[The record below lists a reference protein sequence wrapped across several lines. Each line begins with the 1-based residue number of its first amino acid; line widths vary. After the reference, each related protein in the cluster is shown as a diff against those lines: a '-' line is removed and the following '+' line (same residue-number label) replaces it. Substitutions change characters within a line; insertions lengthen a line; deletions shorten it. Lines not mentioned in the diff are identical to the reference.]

1 MTRSRS
7 RFRGFA
13 VRHGAFGLALAGA
26 LGLRVATALAY
37 RPALMFYGDSF
48 MYLAFAR
55 PLTPYP
61 YRPAGYSMFLWPF
74 AHLGAV
80 AWVAPLQHALGL
92 ALAIGL
98 YAFLLRARVPRL
110 VATAATLPLLFDGL
124 QIALEQF
131 LMADLLFE
139 TLLAVALVALNWH
152 KRVTWPH
159 AAAAGLLAALA
170 AITRTIGIVFLPLVV
185 AHAWAR
191 GRDARAPA
199 AALTAVLVPLLLYS
213 GWYAFK
219 TGRALPES
227 RDGFFLYG
235 RVATFADGRAPGL
248 TCLERALCDP
258 RPPAERPNADFF
270 VWSHESPAAHL
281 AAAGHLSEDECNA
294 ILARFARG
302 VIARQPG
309 TYATVVARDVLHGF
323 ALHRRTG
330 PRDEPLEMWRFP
342 LEVPVDRHVFL
353 GATPTPAVR
362 SAPSPQPPARLA
374 RFLRR
379 YQDAAA
385 TPGPLL
391 ALALAIGLLA
401 PVARRLR
408 AGPARALAAFEFA
421 AGAFLLLL
429 VPAATVMFDY
439 RYLVPALVLAPVAA
453 ALAFAREPDSG

>member
-1 MTRSRS
+1 MMPGEPHLR
-7 RFRGFA
+7 RFL
-13 VRHGAFGLALAGA
+13 VRHAVFVIALGAGLAL
-26 LGLRVATALAY
+26 RVAAALAY

-48 MYLAFAR
+48 TYLACAR

-110 VATAATLPLLFDGL
+110 VAAAATLPLLLDGL
-124 QIALEQF
+124 QVALEQF

-139 TLLAVALVALNWH
+139 ALLAGALVALAWH
-152 KRVTWPH
+152 ERATWRQ
-159 AAAAGLLAALA
+159 AAVVGALAALA
-170 AITRTIGIVFLPLVV
+170 ALTRTVGIVFLPLVV

-191 GRDARAPA
+191 GRDGRAPA

-213 GWYAFK
+213 GWCALR
-219 TGRALPES
+219 TGRLLPES
-227 RDGFFLYG
+227 RDGYFLYG
-235 RVATFADGRAPGL
+235 RVATFADARAGGL
-248 TCLERALCDP
+248 GDLERTLCDP
-258 RPPAERPNADFF
+258 RPPAGRPNANFY
-270 VWSHESPAAHL
+270 VWSQQSPAARL
-281 AAAGHLSEDECNA
+281 AAAGHPSEDERNA

-309 TYATVVARDVLHGF
+309 AYTRVVARDVLHYFGP
-323 ALHRRTG
+323 HRRTG
-330 PRDEPLEMWRFP
+330 PQDEPLEMWRFP
-342 LEVPVDRHVFL
+342 LAVPVDGHVFL
-353 GATPTPAVR
+353 GAAPTPAALP
-362 SAPSPQPPARLA
+362 APAPQPPARLA

-401 PVARRLR
+401 PVARRRR
-408 AGPARALAAFEFA
+408 AAPAAALAAFAFA
-421 AGAFLLLL
+421 TGAFLLLL

-439 RYLVPALVLAPVAA
+439 RYLVPALALAPVAA
-453 ALAFAREPDSG
+453 ALAFARAPRSG